1 MEALLKD
8 TTTPASPA
16 PRAGQPTPLIGLL
29 VFLAAL
35 GVYLRTLAPTVPF
48 WDAGEFIT
56 VSKILGIPHPPGTP
70 FYVLLG
76 RVATLVPLGNVA
88 QRVNGMS
95 ALASAL
101 GVLLT
106 YLVTLRLIRIA
117 QRRGV
122 MAAAAEPVAVP
133 DLLAKGPGL
142 LAMLGTEWLAQLGAV
157 TGALMLA
164 FSSNFWDNATGAETY
179 SEMAMAQVL
188 ILWLALRWWE
198 AHEQR
203 PTVGP
208 LLVAVYVMWLS
219 VGLMLGVGMMG
230 LPLLVLLALVDR
242 RVFVLFAMPMASVLG
257 VTYGLE
263 RMAGIILVLSIL
275 VFWYYVAQRK
285 LEAWLAL
292 GATAGAL
299 YGAYFAFGPAA
310 FTPLA
315 ALVSVAVVVVPV
327 VALALRHR
335 EGRILALA
343 LFLMTA
349 GYSTHL
355 YLPIRAAQH
364 PAINM
369 GTPSDWPA
377 LKRLLEREQYGHTS
391 MFVRRGTLR
400 TQLDKEF
407 WRYWKRQ
414 WPLASTLKVEGGI
427 PVQGEP
433 RLWQVLLPLLLGGL
447 GGYWQAR
454 RERVTFL
461 TMLTLFLFATVGMI
475 LFLNFSDQEVRDR
488 DYFFT
493 TGYLTYTIWMGLGI
507 VGLVGWIRDS
517 FEPGVTRRTA
527 TAAAAV
533 LLAVQPFVVMRNLW
547 FSSDNS
553 RNTVARDYA
562 WNILAPLAPNSFVF
576 TNGDNDTYP
585 LWYIQQV
592 EGFRKDVKVVNLSL
606 LNTDWYIFQLRDQE
620 PKVPID
626 LPDDV
631 IRMLGGG
638 AVRDSA
644 GRIIYTSD
652 FMVGHIIE
660 ASRRDTGWIKQ
671 PYFAV
676 TVPEHFGLDPYF
688 TLEGLVYRVNRDSL
702 QGDIDVPA
710 MERNLYHRFR
720 YDGLFTADGSW
731 DPTVYKDENASTLSR
746 NYASAHV
753 RLAFHFRRQGQ
764 LDRAIGE
771 MERVQRMFPDFTEVL
786 VWLGGFY
793 MEKGDTAGAA
803 TLFRTLV
810 QRQPGDAQGH
820 YYYGVTLAFQRDL
833 AGALREFDAAIGL
846 DPGAAQPYY
855 GAYFTLTQAGQTER
869 ALGYLQRLVEVNPGE
884 QRAQSILQTM
894 RPQAARGAPI
904 PPPQMSNQP

>member
-1 MEALLKD
+1 MTDK
-8 TTTPASPA
+8 TSSTA
-16 PRAGQPTPLIGLL
+16 PGVPGTDRGPGRLTFMAGLL

-35 GVYLRTLAPTVPF
+35 GVYLRTLAPSAPF
-48 WDAGEFIT
+48 WDAGEFIS

-142 LAMLGTEWLAQLGAV
+142 LATLGTEWLAQLGAV

-592 EGFRKDVKVVNLSL
+592 EGFRKDVRVVCLAL
-606 LNTDWYIFQLRDQE
+606 LQTDWYIFQLRDQE

-626 LPDDV
+626 LPDEV
-631 IRMLGGG
+631 VRGIGGG
-638 AVRDSA
+638 AFEDNE
-644 GRIIYTSD
+644 GRVIYTND

-676 TVPEHFGLDPYF
+676 TAPDHRGYGPYL

-702 QGDIDVPA
+702 QAPIDVPA

-720 YDGLFTADGSW
+720 YDGLFTADGSI
-731 DPTVYKDENASTLSR
+731 DRTVFKDESAVTLSR
-746 NYASAHV
+746 NYASAHLQ
-753 RLAFHFRRQGQ
+753 LAYVYHQRGQ

-771 MERVQRMFPDFTEVL
+771 MERVQRMFPDFADVL
-786 VWLGGFY
+786 IPLGGFY
-793 MEKGDTAGAA
+793 MEKRDTAKALE
-803 TLFRTLV
+803 LFRGLA
-810 QRQPGDAQGH
+810 QRRPDNPEVR
-820 YYYGVTLAFQRDL
+820 YYLGITLAFQRDL
-833 AGALREFDAAIGL
+833 AGALREFDAAIRL
-846 DPGAAQPYY
+846 DPTYVRPYY
-855 GAYFTLTQAGQTER
+855 GAYYTLGQAGQTEQ
-869 ALGYLQRLVEVNPGE
+869 ALGYLQRLVEANPGE
-884 QRAQSILQTM
+884 QQAQAILQMM
-894 RPQAARGAPI
+894 RPRASAMPV
-904 PPPQMSNQP
+904 PPPGRP

>member
-1 MEALLKD
+1 VTDK
-8 TTTPASPA
+8 TSSTA
-16 PRAGQPTPLIGLL
+16 PGVPGTDRGPGRLTFVTGLL

-35 GVYLRTLAPTVPF
+35 GVYLRTLVPTAPF
-48 WDAGEFIT
+48 WDSGEFIT
-56 VSKILGIPHPPGTP
+56 VAKILGIPHPPGTP

-76 RVATLVPLGNVA
+76 RVATLVPIGNIA
-88 QRVNGMS
+88 QRVNGLS

-101 GVLLT
+101 AVLLT
-106 YLVTLRLIRIA
+106 YLTTLRLIRIA

-122 MAAAAEPVAVP
+122 VVPAAPAPVAVP
-133 DLLAKGPGL
+133 DPLAKPPSLLAT
-142 LAMLGTEWLAQLGAV
+142 LGAEWLVQLGAV
-157 TGALMLA
+157 TAAFMLA
-164 FSSNFWDNATGAETY
+164 FSSNFWDNAVGAETY

-198 AHEQR
+198 SHEQR

-230 LPLLVLLALVDR
+230 LPLLVLLLLVDR
-242 RVFVLFAMPMASVLG
+242 KVFVLFALPMASVLG

-292 GATAGAL
+292 AATGGAL
-299 YGAYFAFGPAA
+299 YGAYYAFGSAV
-310 FTPLA
+310 FTPQA
-315 ALVSVAVVVVPV
+315 ALVSVATVVVPV
-327 VALALRHR
+327 VVLALKHR

-343 LFLMTA
+343 LFLMMA

-369 GTPSDWPA
+369 GEPSTWPA
-377 LKRLLEREQYGHTS
+377 LKRLLEREQYGQTS
-391 MFVRRGTLR
+391 MFLRRGSLR
-400 TQLDKEF
+400 SQLDKEF

-414 WPLASTLKVEGGI
+414 WPLASTMRVEGGI
-427 PVQGEP
+427 PIQGEP
-433 RLWQVLLPLLLGGL
+433 RLWQVLLPLLLGGF
-447 GGYWQAR
+447 GGFWQAR
-454 RERVTFL
+454 RERASFL

-493 TGYLTYTIWMGLGI
+493 TGYLTYTIWMGLGM
-507 VGLVGWIRDS
+507 VGLVGWIRES
-517 FEPGVTRRTA
+517 FDPGAMRRTA
-527 TAAAAV
+527 TVAAAV
-533 LLAVQPFVVMRNLW
+533 LLAAQPFVVMRNLW

-592 EGFRKDVKVVNLSL
+592 EGFRKDVRVICLAL
-606 LNTDWYIFQLRDQE
+606 LQTDWYIFQLRDQE

-626 LPDDV
+626 LSDEIV
-631 IRMLGGG
+631 RAIGGG
-638 AVRDSA
+638 AFEDSS
-644 GRIIYTSD
+644 GRLIYTND

-660 ASRRDTGWIKQ
+660 QSRRAGGWAKQ

-676 TVPEHFGLDPYF
+676 TAPDHRGYGPYL
-688 TLEGLVYRVNRDSL
+688 TLEGLVYRVNPDSL
-702 QGDIDVPA
+702 QGAVDVPA
-710 MERNLYHRFR
+710 TEHNLYHRFR
-720 YDGLFTADGSW
+720 YDGLFNPDGSF
-731 DPTVYKDENASTLSR
+731 DPTVYKDESAVTLSR
-746 NYASAHV
+746 NYAAAHLQ
-753 RLAFHFRRQGQ
+753 LAYQYRQRREV
-764 LDRAIGE
+764 DRAILE
-771 MERVQRMFPDFTEVL
+771 MERVQRMFPDYADVL
-786 VWLGGFY
+786 IPLGGFY
-793 MEKGDTAGAA
+793 MEKGDTAKA
-803 TLFRTLV
+803 LEFFRALAR
-810 QRQPGDAQGH
+810 RQPGNPEVH
-820 YYYGVTLAFQRDL
+820 YYYGITLAFQRDA
-833 AGALREFDAAIGL
+833 AGALREFDLAIQL
-846 DPGAAQPYY
+846 DPAYARPYY
-855 GAYFTLTQAGQTER
+855 GAYYTLGQTGQVER
-869 ALGYLQRLVEVNPGE
+869 ALGYLQRLVEVNPEE
-884 QRAQSILQTM
+884 QQAQGILQMM
-894 RPQAARGAPI
+894 RPQGSPVPAP
-904 PPPQMSNQP
+904 PFSRP

>member
-1 MEALLKD
+1 MTD
-8 TTTPASPA
+8 TITPATTA
-16 PRAGQPTPLIGLL
+16 PRAGQPTALIGLL
-29 VFLAAL
+29 VFLVTL

-48 WDAGEFIT
+48 WDSGEFIAVAKT
-56 VSKILGIPHPPGTP
+56 LGIPHPPGTP

-76 RVATLVPLGNVA
+76 RVATLVPFGNIA

-101 GVLLT
+101 AVLLT
-106 YLVTLRLIRIA
+106 YLTTLRLIRIA

-122 MAAAAEPVAVP
+122 GAPAAPAPVAFP
-133 DLLAKGPGL
+133 DPLATPAGL
-142 LAMLGTEWLAQLGAV
+142 MATLGAEWLPQLGAV
-157 TGALMLA
+157 TAAFMLA

-230 LPLLVLLALVDR
+230 LPLLVLLLLVDR

-263 RMAGIILVLSIL
+263 KMAGIILVLSIL
-275 VFWYYVAQRK
+275 VFWYYVVQRK

-292 GATAGAL
+292 VATGGAL
-299 YGAYFAFGPAA
+299 YGAYYAFGPAA

-315 ALVSVAVVVVPV
+315 ALVSVAAVVVPV
-327 VALALRHR
+327 VGLALKHR

-343 LFLMTA
+343 LFLMMA

-369 GTPSDWPA
+369 GEPSAWPA
-377 LKRLLEREQYGHTS
+377 LKRLLEREQYGQTS

-400 TQLDKEF
+400 SQLDKEF

-414 WPLASTLKVEGGI
+414 WPLVSTMRVEGGI
-427 PVQGEP
+427 PIQGEP
-433 RLWQVLLPLLLGGL
+433 RLWQVLLPLLLGGF
-447 GGYWQAR
+447 GGFWQAR
-454 RERVTFL
+454 RERASFL

-493 TGYLTYTIWMGLGI
+493 TGYLTYTIWMGLGV
-507 VGLVGWIRDS
+507 VGLVGWIRES
-517 FEPGVTRRTA
+517 FDPGAMRRTA
-527 TAAAAV
+527 TVTAAV
-533 LLAVQPFVVMRNLW
+533 LLAVQPFVVLRNLW

-562 WNILAPLAPNSFVF
+562 WNILASLAPNSFVF

-606 LNTDWYIFQLRDQE
+606 LNTDWYIFQLRDRE
-620 PKVPID
+620 PKVPVD
-626 LPDDV
+626 LPDDI
-631 IRMLGGG
+631 IRVLGGG
-638 AVRDSA
+638 AFRDSS
-644 GRIIYTSD
+644 GRIIYTNE
-652 FMVGHIIE
+652 FMVRHILE
-660 ASRRDTGWIKQ
+660 QSRRAGGWVKQ

-676 TVPEHFGLDPYF
+676 TVPEHYGLDPYF
-688 TLEGLVYRVNRDSL
+688 TLEGLVYRVNPDSL
-702 QGDIDVPA
+702 QGAIDVPA
-710 MERNLYHRFR
+710 TEHNLYQRFR
-720 YDGLFTADGSW
+720 YGGLFNPDGSW
-731 DPTVYKDENASTLSR
+731 DRTVFKDENASTLTR

-753 RLAFHFRRQGQ
+753 QLAFHYRRQGQ
-764 LDRAIGE
+764 LDRAILE
-771 MERVQRMFPDFTEVL
+771 MERVQRMFPDYTSVL
-786 VWLGGFY
+786 IWLGGFY

-803 TLFRTLV
+803 TLFRGLV
-810 QRQPGDAQGH
+810 QRQSDNPEVH
-820 YYYGVTLAFQRDL
+820 YYYGITLAFQRDA
-833 AGALREFDAAIGL
+833 AGALREFDTAIRL
-846 DPGAAQPYY
+846 DPAYAQPYY
-855 GAYFTLTQAGQTER
+855 GAYYTLGQAGQVER
-869 ALGYLQRLVEVNPGE
+869 AVGYLQRLVELNPQEE
-884 QRAQSILQTM
+884 QAQRILQMM

-904 PPPQMSNQP
+904 PPPMLSDQP